1 MCVFALL
8 GPLPQALV
16 LSPQHMKALYRRA
29 EAHKA
34 REEWADA
41 LRHYE
46 RVEALYRPSPSAS
59 DAEKAEL
66 AERARADAAILS
78 AVRASVREVQ
88 RRSDV
93 HAAAQRKRMGG
104 FMSASTGGLYD
115 DLPMVSPTAAAAKKP
130 EPEDDFEW
138 LNHKADT
145 GGLWDVVT
153 GTFKATVAFFRS
165 MCRAK
170 QKEAPVEGKK
180 KQ

>member
-1 MCVFALL
+1 
-8 GPLPQALV
+8 
-16 LSPQHMKALYRRA
+16 MKALYRRA

-59 DAEKAEL
+59 DAEQAEL
-66 AERARADAAILS
+66 AERARADAAILT

-115 DLPMVSPTAAAAKKP
+115 DLPMVSPTAAAAAKKP

-138 LNHKADT
+138 LNQKADT

>member
-1 MCVFALL
+1 
-8 GPLPQALV
+8 
-16 LSPQHMKALYRRA
+16 MKALYRRA

-59 DAEKAEL
+59 DAEQAEL
-66 AERARADAAILS
+66 AERARADAAILT

-115 DLPMVSPTAAAAKKP
+115 DLPMVSPTAAAAAKQP

-145 GGLWDVVT
+145 TGLWDVVT

>member
-1 MCVFALL
+1 MCVRVRVH
-8 GPLPQALV
+8 QALV

-34 REEWADA
+34 REEWTDA

-66 AERARADAAILS
+66 AERARADGPILAS
-78 AVRASVREVQ
+78 IRASVREVQ
-88 RRSDV
+88 RRSEA
-93 HAAAQRKRMGG
+93 HAVAQRKRMGG

-115 DLPMVSPTAAAAKKP
+115 DLPMVSPTAPKP
-130 EPEDDFEW
+130 PTQTQPEDDYEW
-138 LNHKADT
+138 LNHKPDT

-165 MCRAK
+165 WCRAK
-170 QKEAPVEGKK
+170 QRETPVEGKK